1 MKIYY
6 CFINLGNNSSV
17 VMMDWLMMV
26 DGLVVNDLGVEVV
39 LPVNDSVE
47 SVVSVGG
54 VVYGALGTVGFD
66 EGVAATYNVTVPSFV
81 LALDVT
87 CVKVMYRVVEVVTGM
102 GVVVIVVSCL
112 RIYWSSRYGVT

>member
-1 MKIYY
+1 
-6 CFINLGNNSSV
+6 
-17 VMMDWLMMV
+17 MMDWLMMV
-26 DGLVVNDLGVEVV
+26 DGLVVNDLGMDVV

-54 VVYGALGTVGFD
+54 VVYSALGTVGFD

-81 LALDVT
+81 LALDIT

-102 GVVVIVVSCL
+102 RVVVIVVSLL